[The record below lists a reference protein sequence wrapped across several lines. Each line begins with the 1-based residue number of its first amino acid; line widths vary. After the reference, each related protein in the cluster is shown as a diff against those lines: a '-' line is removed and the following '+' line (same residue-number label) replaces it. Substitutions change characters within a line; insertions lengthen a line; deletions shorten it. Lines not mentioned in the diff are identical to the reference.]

1 MTAMP
6 STPIR
11 IQTFLAKVPLFRE
24 LAAQEIDRIAEQTK
38 SLHVDRGT
46 VLFQRGQPSE
56 GFYIVIFGQVKLSFI
71 SKAGDE
77 KVVDLLGPGQ
87 SFGEAVMFMEKQ
99 HVVTAQTLADSML
112 LTVSKAAVFDELER
126 DPRFARRMIAGLS
139 QRLHYLMEDMEG
151 YSMHSGAQRVIGF
164 LLRDEAQGTPP
175 ESRLEVTLPAAK
187 GVIASRLNL
196 TQEHFSRIL
205 HELVAKG
212 LISVRGR
219 AIVIPDVHKLR
230 TYER

>member
-1 MTAMP
+1 MP

-11 IQTFLAKVPLFRE
+11 IQTFLANVPLFRE
-24 LAAQEIDRIAEQTK
+24 LAADEIDRIAEQTK
-38 SLHVDRGT
+38 SMHVDRGT
-46 VLFQRGQPSE
+46 VLFQRSQTSE
-56 GFYIVIFGQVKLSFI
+56 GFYVVIFGQVKLSFI

-112 LTVSKAAVFDELER
+112 LYVSKVAVFDELER

-139 QRLHYLMEDMEG
+139 QRLHYLMEDLEG
-151 YSMHSGAQRVIGF
+151 YSMHSGVQRVIGF
-164 LLRDEAQGTPP
+164 LLRDERDGIVP
-175 ESRLEVTLPAAK
+175 EGRLEFTLPAAK

-212 LISVRGR
+212 LIEVRGR
-219 AIVIPDVHKLR
+219 TVVILDVRKLR
-230 TYER
+230 TYQP

>member
-1 MTAMP
+1 MP

-11 IQTFLAKVPLFRE
+11 IQTFLANVPLFRE
-24 LAAQEIDRIAEQTK
+24 LAADEIDRIAEQTK
-38 SLHVDRGT
+38 SMHVDRGT
-46 VLFQRGQPSE
+46 VLFQRSDTSE
-56 GFYIVIFGQVKLSFI
+56 GFYVVIFGQVKLSFI

-112 LTVSKAAVFDELER
+112 LYVSKAAVFDELER

-139 QRLHYLMEDMEG
+139 QRLHYLMEDLEG
-151 YSMHSGAQRVIGF
+151 YSMHSGIQRVIGF
-164 LLRDEAQGTPP
+164 LLRDDGDGTPP

-212 LISVRGR
+212 LIEVRGR
-219 AIVIPDVHKLR
+219 TVVILGVQKLR
-230 TYER
+230 TYQP

>member
-1 MTAMP
+1 MP
-6 STPIR
+6 STPIT
-11 IQTFLAKVPLFRE
+11 IQTFLANIPLFRE
-24 LAAQEIDRIAEQTK
+24 LAAEEIDRISEQTK
-38 SLHVDRGT
+38 SLHLDRST
-46 VLFQRGQPSE
+46 VLFQRGELSE
-56 GFYIVIFGQVKLSFI
+56 GFYVVIYGQVKLSFI

-87 SFGEAVMFMEKQ
+87 SFGEAVMFMEKK

-112 LTVSKAAVFDELER
+112 LYVSKGAVFDELER

-139 QRLHYLMEDMEG
+139 QRVHYLMEDLEG
-151 YSMHSGAQRVIGF
+151 YSMHSGIQRVIGF
-164 LLRDEAQGTPP
+164 LLRDEVEDP
-175 ESRLEVTLPAAK
+175 EQASGLEVTLPAAK

-212 LISVRGR
+212 LIEVRGR
-219 AIVIPDVHKLR
+219 TIVIRELQKLR
-230 TYER
+230 TYEA

>member
-1 MTAMP
+1 MP
-6 STPIR
+6 STPIATR
-11 IQTFLAKVPLFRE
+11 SFLANVPLFRE
-24 LAAQEIDRIAEQTK
+24 LAAAEIDRIAEQTK
-38 SLHVDRGT
+38 CMHVDRGT
-46 VLFQRGQPSE
+46 VLFQRGQTSE
-56 GFYIVIFGQVKLSFI
+56 GFYSVIFGQVKLSFI

-112 LTVSKAAVFDELER
+112 LYVSRAAVFEELER

-151 YSMHSGAQRVIGF
+151 YSMHSGVQRVIGF
-164 LLRDEAQGTPP
+164 LLRDEGDGTPP
-175 ESRLEVTLPAAK
+175 ARGLEVTLPAAK

-205 HELVAKG
+205 RELAAKG
-212 LISVRGR
+212 LIRVSGRSV
-219 AIVIPDVHKLR
+219 VIPEVQKLR

>member
-1 MTAMP
+1 MP

-11 IQTFLAKVPLFRE
+11 IQTFLANIALFRE
-24 LAAQEIDRIAEQTK
+24 LGDDEIDRIAEQTK

-56 GFYIVIFGQVKLSFI
+56 GFYVVVFGQVKLSFI

-87 SFGEAVMFMEKQ
+87 SFGEAVMFMEKE

-112 LTVSKAAVFDELER
+112 LYVSKAAVFEKLER

-139 QRLHYLMEDMEG
+139 QRLHYLMEDLEG
-151 YSMHSGAQRVIGF
+151 YSMHSGIQRVIGF
-164 LLRDEAQGTPP
+164 LLRDESDSAAA
-175 ESRLEVTLPAAK
+175 ESGLEVTLPAAK

-205 HELVAKG
+205 HELVSKG
-212 LISVRGR
+212 LIQVRGR
-219 AIVIPDVHKLR
+219 TIAIPSVQKLR
-230 TYER
+230 TYQP

>member
-1 MTAMP
+1 MP

-11 IQTFLAKVPLFRE
+11 IQTFLANVPLFRE
-24 LAAQEIDRIAEQTK
+24 LAAEEIDRIAAQTK

-46 VLFQRGQPSE
+46 VLFQRGESSE
-56 GFYIVIFGQVKLSFI
+56 GFYIVIFGQVKLSFV

-87 SFGEAVMFMEKQ
+87 SFGEAVMFMERE

-112 LTVSKAAVFDELER
+112 LFVSRAAVFDELER

-139 QRLHYLMEDMEG
+139 QRLHYLMQDMEG
-151 YSMHSGAQRVIGF
+151 YSMHSGVQRVIGF
-164 LLRDEAQGTPP
+164 LLRDEGDGTP
-175 ESRLEVTLPAAK
+175 SGLEVTLPAAK

-212 LISVRGR
+212 LIRVRGR
-219 AIVIPDVHKLR
+219 TIVIPEVQKLR
-230 TYER
+230 TYEP